1 MSDSDTL
8 LTTGFVFDASADTS
22 GVKNVLM
29 VHSGASELQQYANA
43 DTFVI
48 VYDHSAD
55 RETVLSTLMD
65 RFTHLDR
72 IAFAFHYT
80 ETRTL
85 LLNNQEWFTDADL
98 DPSNTLSENAQ
109 FVLDLLTRFS
119 VPHLDVLACNTLNDF
134 AWKQYYDRVY
144 AQTGVIIGA
153 SDNNTGNLKYGGDWV
168 LESTHTDV
176 QAIYFT
182 EAIAN
187 YSSLLAAIT
196 ISGITYTSSSA
207 STVYISATSGVT
219 GEVVIPSTVVI
230 SSVTYT
236 VTAIGTSTDS
246 TGVFQGNQAITSVV
260 IPNTVTLIGQNAFR
274 ECINLSGTLIIP
286 SSVTSIEISA
296 FQSCSKVSSIYI
308 LGSPNIKIIAF
319 YNTNVSSI
327 YVIGPAT
334 LQRESFSQQLG
345 TQPRTIYLNS
355 GVTMVSDPFSAM
367 SNVSGTTVYSNSTT
381 FSLAN
386 SPVLSGK
393 TINPAYQDAN
403 NIVYLRSSGTNL
415 TASVGFA
422 ATGAV
427 NILSTAVI
435 SSVTYTVTAIGI
447 ASDPSGAGVFKK
459 NTNITS
465 VVIPNT
471 VSLIGQY
478 AFSQCSSLTTVY
490 ISGSTNI
497 ASNSFL
503 QCSINNLYILGAAT
517 LASTSFQSLTGLT
530 RLYLNSNVSMT
541 NDPFSGSNVS
551 NTTVYSN
558 NTTISL
564 ANSSTLSGKTV
575 NLAYQDANNIVYL
588 PTSGNIL
595 TFFAAFAATG
605 AVNILSTAV
614 ISSVT
619 YTVTAIGTSTDAGGS
634 GVFENNTNI
643 TSIVIPSTVTL
654 IGKFAFRNCTNLATV
669 SLSNG
674 LDTIQSNA
682 FDNCDSITRM
692 IIPSSVSNIIPYS
705 FFGASNLAEIY
716 IYGSPLIGSN
726 AFMGC
731 KGTTIVVLGPAKLS
745 NYSFNCWNTSTIY
758 LHSGV
763 SITNDPFVGITAANV
778 TVYSNSSALS
788 LANSTVLASKT
799 VNVLSTSLNNIQYR
813 TIGMPTANTAAVN
826 YAPNISGSV
835 IIPENVVFG
844 QTAYTITEIDPM
856 AFAGNDGITS
866 VYFSPSCSISNIG
879 TMSFMGCANLSS
891 VVLPNNITN
900 ISSNAFDGCIHLT
913 SASIPSGVLYI
924 GGKAFQNSGL
934 VSVSIP
940 SSVSAFGSNMFYL
953 CSDLTT
959 ATLNNNPTVDA
970 NTFFRCSKL
979 TSVATLSTSTNV
991 ISGVGT
997 NYTSVARVVK
1007 DAATNVCYT
1016 IPAGTASNGS
1026 IFVSASPNATG
1037 SVSIS
1042 ATYTINSVSYNVTSI
1057 AANAFQGCNGI
1068 TSISLP
1074 NSIRSV
1080 GDYAFLGCTGL
1091 TTLTSGASG
1100 ASFITG
1106 GATGQRLGVQCF
1118 AYCTSLTSVSVPS
1131 TYTVIGEYTFLN
1143 CSVLTTVSIP
1153 SVAGI
1158 TNTTGG
1164 NAFYGT
1170 AITSLTNV

>member
-8 LTTGFVFDASADTS
+8 LTTRFVFDASADTS

-176 QAIYFT
+176 QSIYFT

-187 YSSLLAAIT
+187 YSALLVAIT

-207 STVYISATSGVT
+207 STAYISSTTGVT
-219 GEVVIPSTVVI
+219 GAVVIPSTVVM
-230 SSVTYT
+230 SSTTYT
-236 VTAIGTSTDS
+236 VTAIGT
-246 TGVFQGNQAITSVV
+246 
-260 IPNTVTLIGQNAFR
+260 
-274 ECINLSGTLIIP
+274 
-286 SSVTSIEISA
+286 
-296 FQSCSKVSSIYI
+296 
-308 LGSPNIKIIAF
+308 
-319 YNTNVSSI
+319 
-327 YVIGPAT
+327 
-334 LQRESFSQQLG
+334 
-345 TQPRTIYLNS
+345 
-355 GVTMVSDPFSAM
+355 
-367 SNVSGTTVYSNSTT
+367 TTT
-381 FSLAN
+381 
-386 SPVLSGK
+386 
-393 TINPAYQDAN
+393 
-403 NIVYLRSSGTNL
+403 
-415 TASVGFA
+415 
-422 ATGAV
+422 
-427 NILSTAVI
+427 
-435 SSVTYTVTAIGI
+435 
-447 ASDPSGAGVFKK
+447 
-459 NTNITS
+459 
-465 VVIPNT
+465 
-471 VSLIGQY
+471 
-478 AFSQCSSLTTVY
+478 
-490 ISGSTNI
+490 
-497 ASNSFL
+497 
-503 QCSINNLYILGAAT
+503 
-517 LASTSFQSLTGLT
+517 
-530 RLYLNSNVSMT
+530 
-541 NDPFSGSNVS
+541 
-551 NTTVYSN
+551 
-558 NTTISL
+558 
-564 ANSSTLSGKTV
+564 
-575 NLAYQDANNIVYL
+575 
-588 PTSGNIL
+588 
-595 TFFAAFAATG
+595 
-605 AVNILSTAV
+605 
-614 ISSVT
+614 
-619 YTVTAIGTSTDAGGS
+619 AGGS
-634 GVFENNTNI
+634 GAFENNTNI
-643 TSIVIPSTVTL
+643 TSVVIPSTVTL

-669 SLSNG
+669 SLSDG

-692 IIPSSVSNIIPYS
+692 IFPSSVSNIIPYS
-705 FFGASNLAEIY
+705 FFGTSNLAEIY
-716 IYGSPLIGSN
+716 IYGSPLIGNN
-726 AFMGC
+726 AFQGC

-745 NYSFNCWNTSTIY
+745 NYSFNCWLTTTIY
-758 LHSGV
+758 LNSGV
-763 SITNDPFVGITAANV
+763 SMTNDPFAGVNASSV

-891 VVLPNNITN
+891 VVLPNNTTN
-900 ISSNAFDGCIHLT
+900 IAPSAFDGCIHLT
-913 SASIPSGVLYI
+913 SASIPIGLLTI

-940 SSVSAFGSNMFYL
+940 SSVSAFGANMFYL

-970 NTFFRCSKL
+970 NTFFRCSNL

-997 NYTSVARVVK
+997 NYTSVACVVK